1 MATPVD
7 FRHLGPLADVFGTT
21 GLDVGTVL
29 DSDGY
34 VPPRVILQAF
44 RSLTPTAE
52 VTQYVNLWER
62 LWSDEYVSAY
72 RAMTGWD
79 TDHVPFPGAAARQ
92 TVQML
97 VRDNAMMTGRL
108 VLGGDRVRLTD
119 ITLPFLSVL
128 GTRDHIIPEPASAPV
143 INLVGSADK
152 HELRLG
158 GGHIGSSSARPRQ
171 DHDPRDHRFPATAK
185 RAGHMT
191 IRQLTPADTGGLV
204 EFFGALSERDLTFIR
219 EDVHDAHAISELPDS
234 PDTRWVAAGA
244 GVIKGYATVERLPG
258 WSDHVGELRL
268 VVRPDSRGTGIG
280 RALAQHALSGAL
292 AAECGRWWSN
302 WPQTRNPRSLCSP
315 ASGSRVRRCCVITSA
330 IVTETCATSWCSRTT
345 STKAG
350 PASTRSGWPTR

>member
-29 DSDGY
+29 DSDGN

-52 VTQYVNLWER
+52 VTQYINLWER

-72 RAMTGWD
+72 RAMTGWA

-97 VRDNAMMTGRL
+97 VRDNAMMTDRL

-143 INLVGSADK
+143 IDLVGSTDK

-158 GGHIGSSSARPRQ
+158 GGHIGLVVGKTAARTTI
-171 DHDPRDHRFPATAK
+171 PAIIDFLQQ
-185 RAGHMT
+185 R
-191 IRQLTPADTGGLV
+191 
-204 EFFGALSERDLTFIR
+204 
-219 EDVHDAHAISELPDS
+219 SEL
-234 PDTRWVAAGA
+234 
-244 GVIKGYATVERLPG
+244 
-258 WSDHVGELRL
+258 
-268 VVRPDSRGTGIG
+268 
-280 RALAQHALSGAL
+280 
-292 AAECGRWWSN
+292 
-302 WPQTRNPRSLCSP
+302 
-315 ASGSRVRRCCVITSA
+315 
-330 IVTETCATSWCSRTT
+330 VT
-345 STKAG
+345 
-350 PASTRSGWPTR
+350 